1 MQQPRQ
7 LYGLGS
13 LVKSVTKAVK
23 KVVKSPVGKAAILGF
38 GGAGLM
44 GMGPLSGLAGLL
56 PAKGAG
62 KFLFSPVQGSG
73 GGGLFGKIL
82 GSKKAVTGL
91 IGGASLL
98 SGLFAGKTEEEVEQ
112 LKRDPAALRN
122 YLKLYYSN
130 LNPNASSE
138 EVDRFADANMYS
150 DGGRVGYDD
159 GGSAYDRLEEK
170 IKELMDQGLSRELA
184 EALAESGLS
193 KEAYTIPEKKS
204 AGGRVG
210 YAVGS
215 PGPASPRIRPTGG
228 ALSRAPA
235 PGTMPSPFAPAAMS
249 TPLIKQATAPRSF
262 IPKAVPRAIPLPKA
276 VPAGGPS
283 AKTVSQLGSAQGAT
297 PLFQNVL
304 QYLQR
309 SGQQVTPKPKQPAQP
324 ATPKPMPFDMSRYG
338 QGIFTGGIEDTRNIA
353 LARLMGLGYDTS
365 RFADPMGPP
374 PGSSSGPMIIGPG
387 MAAKFRDEENLAKL
401 INPSYGMQLQTDV
414 VGLLSMAKDLGENY
428 TIDQALNFD
437 KDDAMRIIDAHAK
450 KNKYGKYA
458 PRSSA
463 NILPKFPGTTTPPA
477 SQFPTQR
484 GTGSKGRGINYATG
498 GSVVDQAS
506 GIMNLPK
513 RVNKAGVKELDLRKS
528 GGFIPPVG
536 VKEKADDI
544 PAMLSNNEFVFTAD
558 AVRGMGNGNVNLGA
572 QRMYDMMKKLEKGGR
587 A

>member
-13 LVKSVTKAVK
+13 LVKSVKKAVK

-73 GGGLFGKIL
+73 GGLFGKIL
-82 GSKKAVTGL
+82 GSKKAVAGL

-138 EVDRFADANMYS
+138 EVDRFADANMYA
-150 DGGRVGYDD
+150 D
-159 GGSAYDRLEEK
+159 
-170 IKELMDQGLSRELA
+170 
-184 EALAESGLS
+184 
-193 KEAYTIPEKKS
+193 
-204 AGGRVG
+204 GGRVG

-228 ALSRAPA
+228 GALSRAPA
-235 PGTMPSPFAPAAMS
+235 PGTMPSPFAPATIS
-249 TPLIKQATAPRSF
+249 TPSPASTSF
-262 IPKAVPRAIPLPKA
+262 IPKAVPRAVPLPKAIPLPKA

-283 AKTVSQLGSAQGAT
+283 AKTVAQLGSSQGAT
-297 PLFQNVL
+297 PLFQTVL

-309 SGQQVTPKPKQPAQP
+309 SGQPTTAKTKQPQQP
-324 ATPKPMPFDMSRYG
+324 ATPKPMPFDMSKYG
-338 QGIFTGGIEDTRNIA
+338 QGTFTGGIEDTRNIA
-353 LARLMGLGYDTS
+353 LARLMSLGYDTS

-374 PGSSSGPMIIGPG
+374 PGSSSGPMLIGPG

-414 VGLLSMAKDLGENY
+414 VGLLSMAKDIGENY

-437 KDDAMRIIDAHAK
+437 KEDAMRIIDAHAK

-463 NILPKFPGTTTPPA
+463 NILPKFPGTTTPPT

-484 GTGSKGRGINYATG
+484 GTGSAGRGINYATG
-498 GSVVDQAS
+498 GSVVDKAS
-506 GIMNLPK
+506 GIMGLPK

-536 VKEKADDI
+536 IKEKADDI

>member
-1 MQQPRQ
+1 MTISRMQQPRQ

-13 LVKSVTKAVK
+13 LVKSVKKAVK
-23 KVVKSPVGKAAILGF
+23 KVAKSDLGKAALIAGVGFGVPGTTFGGLFGRAGF
-38 GGAGLM
+38 GGAATGLF
-44 GMGPLSGLAGLL
+44 GKQGIAATLPSIFGVPMGPPGTG
-56 PAKGAG
+56 
-62 KFLFSPVQGSG
+62 SPS
-73 GGGLFGKIL
+73 LFGKIL
-82 GSKKAVTGL
+82 GSKKGVAGL

-98 SGLFAGKTEEEVEQ
+98 SGLFAGKTEEEVEE
-112 LKRDPAALRN
+112 LKRDPTALRN

-138 EVDRFADANMYS
+138 EVDRFADANMYA
-150 DGGRVGYDD
+150 D
-159 GGSAYDRLEEK
+159 
-170 IKELMDQGLSRELA
+170 
-184 EALAESGLS
+184 
-193 KEAYTIPEKKS
+193 
-204 AGGRVG
+204 GGRVG

-215 PGPASPRIRPTGG
+215 PGPASPR
-228 ALSRAPA
+228 
-235 PGTMPSPFAPAAMS
+235 
-249 TPLIKQATAPRSF
+249 
-262 IPKAVPRAIPLPKA
+262 A
-276 VPAGGPS
+276 VPAGGPG
-283 AKTVSQLGSAQGAT
+283 AKTVAQLGSAQEAT

-309 SGQQVTPKPKQPAQP
+309 SGQQVTPKQSKQPQQP
-324 ATPKPMPFDMSRYG
+324 ATSKPMPFDMSKYG
-338 QGIFTGGIEDTRNIA
+338 QGTFTGGIEDTRNIA

-374 PGSSSGPMIIGPG
+374 PGSSSGPMLIGPG

-414 VGLLSMAKDLGENY
+414 VGLLSMAKDIGENY

-437 KDDAMRIIDAHAK
+437 KEDAMRIMDAYDK

-463 NILPKFPGTTTPPA
+463 NILPKFPGTTTPPT

-484 GTGSKGRGINYATG
+484 GTGSAGRGINYATG
-498 GSVVDQAS
+498 GSVVDKAS

-587 A
+587 V

>member
-13 LVKSVTKAVK
+13 LVKSVKKAVK

-56 PAKGAG
+56 PARGTG
-62 KFLFSPVQGSG
+62 TD
-73 GGGLFGKIL
+73 LFGKIL
-82 GSKKAVTGL
+82 GSKKSVAGL

-112 LKRDPAALRN
+112 LKRDPNALRV
-122 YLKLYYSN
+122 YLRDYYTA

-138 EVDRFADANMYS
+138 EVEQFVRVNSSEYA
-150 DGGRVGYDD
+150 DGGRVGYGI
-159 GGSAYDRLEEK
+159 GGPGVQ
-170 IKELMDQGLSRELA
+170 IG
-184 EALAESGLS
+184 
-193 KEAYTIPEKKS
+193 
-204 AGGRVG
+204 
-210 YAVGS
+210 
-215 PGPASPRIRPTGG
+215 GPAPVKGNPVYN
-228 ALSRAPA
+228 
-235 PGTMPSPFAPAAMS
+235 
-249 TPLIKQATAPRSF
+249 Q
-262 IPKAVPRAIPLPKA
+262 
-276 VPAGGPS
+276 
-283 AKTVSQLGSAQGAT
+283 
-297 PLFQNVL
+297 VL
-304 QYLQR
+304 QYLR
-309 SGQQVTPKPKQPAQP
+309 RTPTKPKKPQQP
-324 ATPKPMPFDMSRYG
+324 ATPKPKPVPFDMSKYG
-338 QGIFTGGIEDTRNIA
+338 QGTFTGGIEDTRNIA
-353 LARLMGLGYDTS
+353 LSRLMSLGYDTS
-365 RFADPMGPP
+365 RFADPLGLP
-374 PGSSSGPMIIGPG
+374 PGSSSGPMLIGPG
-387 MAAKFRDEENLAKL
+387 MAAKFKDEENLAKL

-414 VGLLSMAKDLGENY
+414 VGLLSMAKDLGEDY
-428 TIDQALNFD
+428 TINQALNFD

-463 NILPKFPGTTTPPA
+463 NILPKFPGTTTPPT

-484 GTGSKGRGINYATG
+484 GTGSAGRGINYATG

-506 GIMNLPK
+506 GIMGLPK